1 MAVDTRAMEGSA
13 PILFILGP
21 VLVFCLAA
29 AGLFYYQQQRKLQ
42 RQREMRSLAFG
53 QDLDFSRDDPFGT
66 LGEPFSLLRKG
77 DGRGVE
83 NVMWGFWQGLEV
95 RAFDYWYY
103 EESSDSKGHRSKSY
117 HRFDCLIT
125 LVDALCPQLQIS
137 EENLFTRL
145 AGALTFRDIEFESEE
160 FNRRF
165 HVKGRDERFATAFC
179 DARMMDWLLRHG
191 EGYGFE
197 VVGDRLLCWTERVS
211 PAEMIHLL
219 GTAKTFR
226 ERIPAVV
233 RSLYPK

>member
-1 MAVDTRAMEGSA
+1 MDGWA
-13 PILFILGP
+13 PLLFTLLP
-21 VLVFCLAA
+21 VLVFALAA
-29 AGLFYYQQQRKLQ
+29 AGIVYYRQQRKLQ
-42 RQREMRSLAFG
+42 RQQEMRSVAFA
-53 QDLDFSRDDPFGT
+53 QRLDFSLDDPFGT

-83 NVMWGFWQGLEV
+83 NVMWGFWQELEI

-103 EESSDSKGHRSKSY
+103 EESSDSKGHRSKRY
-117 HRFDCLIT
+117 YRFDCLLT
-125 LVDALCPQLQIS
+125 QVDALCPQLVIS
-137 EENLFTRL
+137 GENLFTRL

-165 HVKGRDERFATAFC
+165 HVKGPDERFATAFC

-191 EGYGFE
+191 EGYSFE
-197 VVGDRLLCWTERVS
+197 VVSDRLLCWTERVS
-211 PAEMIHLL
+211 PAEMVHLF

-226 ERIPAVV
+226 EQIPAVV